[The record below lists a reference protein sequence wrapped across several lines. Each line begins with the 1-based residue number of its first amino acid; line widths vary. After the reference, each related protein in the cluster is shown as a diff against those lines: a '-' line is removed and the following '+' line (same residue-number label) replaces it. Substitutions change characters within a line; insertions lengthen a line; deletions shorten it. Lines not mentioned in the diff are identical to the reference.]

1 MGEEPARPAPDALLA
16 EARREGRGRFKI
28 FLGAAPGVGKT
39 YAMLEE
45 ARRLAADGSDVVV
58 ALVET
63 HGRAET
69 EALLAGLEVVPRL
82 AVSYRGRTIREL
94 DLDAVLKRRPQLA
107 IVDELAHS
115 NVPGSRHPK
124 RAQDV
129 EELLEA
135 GIDVY
140 SALNIQHLE
149 SLNDIVARI
158 SGVRVRETVPDRV
171 LELADEVE
179 LVDLPTDELIRR
191 LRQGK
196 VYVQEQ
202 IARAIQ
208 NFFSKGNLTALRELA
223 MRVAADRVDAQMTE
237 HMRSHAI
244 AGPWPTQD
252 RILVCVNEAP
262 VAKSLVRAAK
272 RMADRARVGWIAVN
286 VTTPQNETLP
296 DASKDRIAEAL
307 RLAEALGAEV
317 TTLAAERSVAREVLD
332 FARRRNVS
340 RLVVGRPR
348 PRRLFAIL
356 ARETVADEIVRGAT
370 DFEVTLVSGDP
381 READRAAIPGPAI
394 APERRP
400 VPYLWAAAAVAA
412 ATLVALGIDAV
423 LPVSS
428 LSPVFLVAVLL
439 VATRF
444 GLWPSLF
451 ASFASFAVYN
461 FFFTEPFHTL
471 MVSSQDDVLALLLF
485 LIAAIF
491 TGNLAGRLRQQ
502 VTAQRAVARRT
513 ANLYEFSRRIASAAS
528 LEDVVWAA
536 VHHVASTL
544 KCRALV
550 LTPDPEG
557 RLAIVGGYPPED
569 QLEPKDRGAAEWAW
583 EHAEPAGWGSDTLPS
598 SAWLFLPLK
607 AGGQAVGLLGVAFEG
622 RSLLAP
628 DERRLLEALVDQVA
642 LAVERTRLVADLEE
656 TRFLSE
662 TERLRGALLSAVSHD
677 LRTPLVSII
686 GAASTL
692 VESDAALGPDGRRQM
707 ALAIREEGERL
718 NRFVQNLL
726 DMTRL
731 GYGALRPATDW
742 LDLREV
748 VGRAVR
754 QLGSALQHH
763 RVDIAVPADL
773 GPVRGDAVLLEQV
786 MVNLVDNAAKYAPAG
801 TVVTVAARR
810 EGGEVVIET
819 RDAGPGIP
827 EADRER
833 VFDMF
838 YRVRAG
844 DGQRAGTGLGLAIC
858 RGIVEAHGG
867 RIAVDAA
874 PEGGARVTVRL
885 PAGTPPP
892 PTAAEGREP

>member
-1 MGEEPARPAPDALLA
+1 MAEVPARPAPDALLA
-16 EARREGRGRFKI
+16 EAAREGRGRLKV
-28 FLGAAPGVGKT
+28 FLGAAPGVGKSF
-39 YAMLEE
+39 AMLEE
-45 ARRLAADGSDVVV
+45 ARRLKADGVDVVI

-69 EALLAGLEVVPRL
+69 EALLAGLEVTPRRQV
-82 AVSYRGRTIREL
+82 AYRGRTFSEM
-94 DLDAVLKRRPQLA
+94 DLEAVLSRRPQLA
-107 IVDELAHS
+107 IVDELAHT

-129 EELLEA
+129 EDLLAA

-158 SGVRVRETVPDRV
+158 SGVRVRETVPDGV

-179 LVDLPTDELIRR
+179 LIDLPTDELIQR

-223 MRVAADRVDAQMTE
+223 MRVAADRVDAQMTA

-252 RILVCVNEAP
+252 RILVCINESP

-272 RMADRARVGWIAVN
+272 RMAERARIGWIVAN
-286 VTTPQNETLP
+286 VVTPHRESLP
-296 DASKDRIAEAL
+296 DAAKDRIIEAL
-307 RLAEALGAEV
+307 RLGETLGAEV
-317 TTLAAERSVAREVLD
+317 VTLTAETDVAREILD

-348 PRRLFAIL
+348 PRHLLAFL
-356 ARETVADEIVRGAT
+356 ARETVAEELVRRAT
-370 DFEVTLVSGDP
+370 DFEVTLVSTDP
-381 READRAAIPGPAI
+381 KDGRQAEIGGPRLRPERGLRGYAWAAI
-394 APERRP
+394 
-400 VPYLWAAAAVAA
+400 AVGI
-412 ATLVALGIDAV
+412 ATLVALAIDAV

-428 LSPVFLVAVLL
+428 LSPVFLVAVLM

-451 ASFASFAVYN
+451 ASLASFTAYN
-461 FFFTEPFHTL
+461 FFFSEPLYTL
-471 MVSSQDDVLALLLF
+471 EMNSQDDVLALLLF
-485 LIAAIF
+485 LFAAIL
-491 TGNLAGRLRQQ
+491 TGNLAGRLRAQ
-502 VTAQRAVARRT
+502 VTAQRAISRRT
-513 ANLYEFSRRIASAAS
+513 NNLYEFSRKIASAAS

-544 KCRALV
+544 QCRALV
-550 LTPDPEG
+550 LTPGEGG
-557 RLAIVGGYPPED
+557 RLVIVGGYPPED
-569 QLEPKDRGAAEWAW
+569 QLEPKDWGAAEWAW
-583 EHAEPAGWGSDTLPS
+583 EHGEVAGWGSDTLPT

-607 AGGQAVGLLGVAFEG
+607 TGPGAVGVLGVAFDG

-628 DERRLLEALVDQVA
+628 DERRLLDALVDQVA
-642 LAVERTRLVADLEE
+642 LAVERTRLVADLEA

-662 TERLRGALLSAVSHD
+662 TERLRSALLSSVSHD

-686 GAASTL
+686 GAASSL
-692 VESDAALGPDGRRQM
+692 IDSDAALGPGGRRQM
-707 ALAIREEGERL
+707 AEAIREEGERL

-731 GYGALRPATDW
+731 GYGALRLTLDW
-742 LDLREV
+742 VDLREV
-748 VGRAVR
+748 VGRAAR
-754 QLGSALQHH
+754 QLGPVLRQH
-763 RVDIAVPADL
+763 RLEIAVPGDL
-773 GPVRGDAVLLEQV
+773 GPVRADAVLMEQV
-786 MVNLVDNAAKYAPAG
+786 VINLLDNAARYAPPG
-801 TVVTVAARR
+801 TPITVAARR
-810 EGGEVVIET
+810 EGGEVVLDTI
-819 RDAGPGIP
+819 DAGPGIP
-827 EADRER
+827 TDDRER

-867 RIAVDAA
+867 RIAVASA
-874 PEGGARVTVRL
+874 PGGGARIEVRL
-885 PAGTPPP
+885 PAGEAGPPVPPP
-892 PTAAEGREP
+892 EAI

>member
-1 MGEEPARPAPDALLA
+1 MADEPTRPEPDALLR
-16 EARREGRGRFKI
+16 EARREGRGRFKV

-45 ARRLAADGSDVVV
+45 ARRLAAEGRDVVV

-63 HGRAET
+63 HGRPET
-69 EALLAGLEVVPRL
+69 EALVAGLEVVPRRVL
-82 AVSYRGRTIREL
+82 PHRGRSFREL
-94 DLDAVLKRRPQLA
+94 DLDAVLKRRPQIAL
-107 IVDELAHS
+107 VDELAHS

-129 EELLEA
+129 EELLDA

-140 SALNIQHLE
+140 STLNVQHLE

-158 SGVRVRETVPDRV
+158 SGVRVRETVPDQV
-171 LELADEVE
+171 LELADEIE
-179 LVDLPTDELIRR
+179 LVDLPADQLIER

-196 VYVQEQ
+196 VYVQDQ

-223 MRVAADRVDAQMTE
+223 LRVAADRVDAQMAA

-244 AGPWPTQD
+244 AGPWPAQE

-262 VAKSLVRAAK
+262 VAKALIRAAK
-272 RMADRARVGWIAVN
+272 RMADRARVGWIVLN
-286 VTTPQNETLP
+286 VATPQHETLP
-296 DASKDRIAEAL
+296 DAAKDQIVEAL
-307 RLAEALGAEV
+307 RLGEALGAEV
-317 TTLAAERSVAREVLD
+317 VTLAAESGVAAEILD
-332 FARRRNVS
+332 FARRRNVR

-348 PRRLFAIL
+348 PRRFLALF
-356 ARETVADEIVRGAT
+356 ARETVAEELIRRTT
-370 DFEVTLVSGDP
+370 DFELTLISGDSQEAGRAVIEGP
-381 READRAAIPGPAI
+381 RID
-394 APERRP
+394 PERRP
-400 VPYLWAAAAVAA
+400 ASYLWATAAVAA
-412 ATLVALGIDAV
+412 ATAAALGVDAV

-428 LSPVFLVAVLL
+428 LSAVFLLAVLV
-439 VATRF
+439 VATRC

-451 ASFASFAVYN
+451 ASLLSFGVYN

-471 MVSSQDDVLALLLF
+471 MVSSQDDILALFLF
-485 LIAAIF
+485 LIAAVF

-502 VTAQRAVARRT
+502 VMAQRAVTRRT

-544 KCRALV
+544 RCRALV
-550 LTPDPEG
+550 LTPDSAR

-569 QLEPKDRGAAEWAW
+569 RLDAKDRAAAEWAW
-583 EHAEPAGWGSDTLPS
+583 DHDEPAGWGSDTLPT

-607 AGGQAVGLLGVAFEG
+607 AGGKAVGLLGVAFED
-622 RSLLAP
+622 RTTLAP
-628 DERRLLEALVDQVA
+628 DERRLLDALVDQVA
-642 LAVERTRLVADLEE
+642 MAVERTRLVADLEE

-662 TERLRGALLSAVSHD
+662 TERLRGALLSSVSHD

-692 VESDAALGPDGRRQM
+692 AESDAALGPDGRRQM
-707 ALAIREEGERL
+707 AEAIREEGERL

-731 GYGALRPATDW
+731 GYGALRPALDW
-742 LDLREV
+742 IDLREV
-748 VGRAVR
+748 VGRAIR
-754 QLGSALQHH
+754 QLGAVLRQH
-763 RVDIAVPADL
+763 RIVVEMPSTI
-773 GPVRGDAVLLEQV
+773 GTIRGDAVLLEQV
-786 MVNLVDNAAKYAPAG
+786 MANLLDNAAKYAPLNS
-801 TVVTVAARR
+801 TITVAAHR
-810 EGGEVVIET
+810 EAAELVIET

-867 RIAVDAA
+867 RIAVDQA
-874 PEGGARVTVRL
+874 PEGGARIVIRL
-885 PAGTPPP
+885 PAEGSPQPVP
-892 PTAAEGREP
+892 EGAAS